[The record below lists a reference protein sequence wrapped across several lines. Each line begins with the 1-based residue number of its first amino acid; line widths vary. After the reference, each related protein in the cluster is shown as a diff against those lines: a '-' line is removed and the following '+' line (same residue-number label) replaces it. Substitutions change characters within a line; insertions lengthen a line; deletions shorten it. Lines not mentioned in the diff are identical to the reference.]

1 MACTR
6 GLFPVQIC
14 SFQGYAELQIDLSEA
29 RLSVSLE
36 QSRSFTFNSASA
48 AVSFGHS
55 GSPMQSSQQ
64 DYSLSLDLLKHS
76 IQDVVKGVIKCNFFP
91 SAFLMQWHPTYSK
104 HLEPIQS
111 EKIMLEGKAV
121 VTVYLIFIS
130 IKHI

>member
-36 QSRSFTFNSASA
+36 QSSFTFNSASA

-76 IQDVVKGVIKCNFFP
+76 I
-91 SAFLMQWHPTYSK
+91 
-104 HLEPIQS
+104 
-111 EKIMLEGKAV
+111 
-121 VTVYLIFIS
+121 
-130 IKHI
+130 